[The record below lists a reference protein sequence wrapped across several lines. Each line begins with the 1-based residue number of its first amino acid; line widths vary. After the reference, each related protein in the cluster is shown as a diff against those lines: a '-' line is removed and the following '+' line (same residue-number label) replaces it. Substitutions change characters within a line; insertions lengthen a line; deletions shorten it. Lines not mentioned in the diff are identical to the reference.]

1 MIFPAIMPFP
11 FHKNG
16 NSARRDTDAMPQYL
30 WCGMD
35 FEHHE
40 VWFHPAGDDYIR
52 TRCVFDAMHDED
64 FINGFVPM
72 DAARIALEYAR
83 AASMKA
89 DREIEALKAAEAD

>member
-1 MIFPAIMPFP
+1 MIYPPLQPFA
-11 FHKNG
+11 FHRNA
-16 NSARRDTDAMPQYL
+16 NPHRRDTDAQPHYL

-52 TRCVFDAMHDED
+52 TRCVIDAMHDEE
-64 FINGFVPM
+64 FINGFEPM

-83 AASMKA
+83 AGRMKA
-89 DREIEALKAAEAD
+89 DRGIEAMKAAEVE